1 MTEKIAWCENHLEE
15 CQRMIDLRH
24 QLIPLLLDESVRREA
39 LRRVVARYSDFYR
52 SGNFLPQ
59 PPSQ

>member
-1 MTEKIAWCENHLEE
+1 
-15 CQRMIDLRH
+15 MIDLRH